1 MVAVISRTASSYAAP
16 GRPGFSSASFWRRIR
31 VSNTARS
38 EAPAQKA
45 FWPEVLVVIGVDR
58 FPAELMLQVIGG
70 GLLDEGVFGVTA
82 KGHSLNL

>member
-1 MVAVISRTASSYAAP
+1 MLRRQAGVQLGQLLAQDSGQHNLAVGGA
-16 GRPGFSSASFWRRIR
+16 
-31 VSNTARS
+31 
-38 EAPAQKA
+38 AQKTIR
-45 FWPEVLVVIGVDR
+45 PEVLVVIGVDR